1 MLTGGRAVVAEL
13 SGEDSDHLGLLSG
26 LLTPEQTASLL
37 ARRDEE
43 HRRRASTAV
52 DEDEPDVVVE
62 HDRAWEQAG
71 ALRREVNS
79 LVGQLA
85 ARTGAPHG
93 VLHGRL
99 RKAVPGPPSA
109 AATTDVLQQRRDWL
123 LEQLVR

>member
-1 MLTGGRAVVAEL
+1 T
-13 SGEDSDHLGLLSG
+13 GEDADYLGLPG

-52 DEDEPDVVVE
+52 DEDEPETGPVE
-62 HDRAWEQAG
+62 VDRSWEQAG
-71 ALRREVNS
+71 TLRREVNS

-109 AATTDVLQQRRDWL
+109 AATTDVLEARRDWL
-123 LEQLVR
+123 LAQLTR